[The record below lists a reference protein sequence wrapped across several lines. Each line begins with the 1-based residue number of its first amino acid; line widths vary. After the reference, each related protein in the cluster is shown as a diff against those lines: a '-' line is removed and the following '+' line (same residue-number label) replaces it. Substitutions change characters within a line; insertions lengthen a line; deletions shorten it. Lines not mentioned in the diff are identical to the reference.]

1 MHGTGSRGRDLNRE
15 LNTTQRYVYVC
26 RALEARRWCTIEN
39 SLRAVAVIYVVAVLY
54 QLCRFV

>member
-1 MHGTGSRGRDLNRE
+1 MNRE